1 MSFIVQIIDAALPGD
16 ATQRQRMIDQLV
28 EQHQSDNAGPG
39 AALGKLYQQLV
50 AQYPCLSTYKE
61 DGIDECVWGDG
72 PLIGNFG
79 QKIAVLNIAQNQEQ
93 VLAVILKLAGE
104 LNLKVVDVQEE
115 LVYYPKSQ
123 EAADFIKA
131 HEKPAVKEKPLTE
144 KSVLDFIVARLK
156 PLFEPAGFVWNK
168 KEKWAERTVPYG
180 TQRLWLSVEKRRY
193 TFAIYLTARFDIPA
207 VGELVQRVTG
217 DLSVSEYTVGCN
229 YPYFTGRSRPPEV
242 EKLGNVDELVQIT
255 NLIEDLT
262 KTTVLPFFETTLD
275 LEKLSSAIN
284 NPEKCGYFMST
295 FFMQALSLAFLVQ
308 PSKIRETADIY
319 RNCIKSLNYS
329 EEAYMKPIDNFVT
342 KLIALNPTL

>member
-1 MSFIVQIIDAALPGD
+1 
-16 ATQRQRMIDQLV
+16 
-28 EQHQSDNAGPG
+28 
-39 AALGKLYQQLV
+39 
-50 AQYPCLSTYKE
+50 
-61 DGIDECVWGDG
+61 
-72 PLIGNFG
+72 
-79 QKIAVLNIAQNQEQ
+79 
-93 VLAVILKLAGE
+93 
-104 LNLKVVDVQEE
+104 
-115 LVYYPKSQ
+115 
-123 EAADFIKA
+123 IKA
-131 HEKPAVKEKPLTE
+131 HEKSVVKEKSLTE
-144 KSVLDFIVARLK
+144 KSVLDFIVERLK

-207 VGELVQRVTG
+207 VGELARRVTG
-217 DLSVSEYTVGCN
+217 DLSVTDYIRCHYE
-229 YPYFTGRSRPPEV
+229 YFTERRGPPEV
-242 EKLGNVDELVQIT
+242 DKLGNVGELVQIT

-284 NPEKCGYFMST
+284 NPEKCRYFMST